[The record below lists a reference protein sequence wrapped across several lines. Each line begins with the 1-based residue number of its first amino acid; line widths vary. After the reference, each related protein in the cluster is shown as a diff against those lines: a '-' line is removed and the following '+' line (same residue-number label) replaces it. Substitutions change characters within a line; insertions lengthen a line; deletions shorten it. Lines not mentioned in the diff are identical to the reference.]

1 MAHSTQD
8 NFVVTVGRQMGSGG
22 RELGRLLAER
32 LGAEFYDKRLL
43 MDAARKSGLIPE
55 VMERDDERGPSI
67 FSGAVSFAHGLFG
80 AAPVG
85 MPGGLD
91 TVYKAQSEVI
101 RELGATRNCVI
112 VGRTADYVLRDHPR
126 CINIFVSAPEDEC
139 VRRLMARGDKATEA
153 EARTMVRKVNKI
165 RSSYYN
171 FYTDREWGMASTYD
185 LTVNSALMPM
195 ERLADFVASYVRL
208 RLEGAGG
215 EDVAVGQG
223 KAD

>member
-1 MAHSTQD
+1 M
-8 NFVVTVGRQMGSGG
+8 
-22 RELGRLLAER
+22 
-32 LGAEFYDKRLL
+32 
-43 MDAARKSGLIPE
+43 
-55 VMERDDERGPSI
+55 
-67 FSGAVSFAHGLFG
+67 
-80 AAPVG
+80 
-85 MPGGLD
+85 
-91 TVYKAQSEVI
+91 I